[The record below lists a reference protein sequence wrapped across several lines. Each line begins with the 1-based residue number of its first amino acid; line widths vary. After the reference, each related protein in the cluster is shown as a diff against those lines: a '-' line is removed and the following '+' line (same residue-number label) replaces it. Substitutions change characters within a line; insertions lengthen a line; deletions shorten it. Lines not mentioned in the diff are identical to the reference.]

1 VNGVAEG
8 NEGEAIV
15 EAAILW
21 TVPTVI
27 VLLFNS
33 IFYEIMQGI
42 ATFSL
47 FVLPTAILWVQAILR
62 MLRGRAR
69 GKWT

>member
-1 VNGVAEG
+1 VNGTAEA
-8 NEGEAIV
+8 NEEIAIV
-15 EAAILW
+15 AAAIVW

-27 VLLFNS
+27 VLLFNVL
-33 IFYEIMQGI
+33 FYEIMQGI

-47 FVLPTAILWVQAILR
+47 FVLPTAILWIQAIHR
-62 MLRGRAR
+62 MLEDRIR

>member
-8 NEGEAIV
+8 NEDEAIV
-15 EAAILW
+15 AAAIVW
-21 TVPTVI
+21 TVPTVV
-27 VLLFNS
+27 VLLFNAL
-33 IFYEIMQGI
+33 FYEIMQGI

-47 FVLPTAILWVQAILR
+47 FVLPTATLWVQAILR

-69 GKWT
+69 G